1 MNCGAV
7 PDIIGE
13 TTIPL
18 IYICRISREIISRTP
33 AEKGHTMHRTSA
45 ETIRKYKAL
54 YRFLNR
60 FDPISSD
67 CGFLCGAACCQDADG
82 ELGIYMLPG
91 EELLHREQEGFLTLS
106 EEDAAEFD
114 FPESW
119 GPVIHLAACPGPAR
133 CIREIRPVQC
143 RTFPLMPYITEE
155 GALEMIYNDN
165 ELPYEC
171 PLIKQEIPLNDDFV
185 RATRT
190 AWKHLLR
197 DPRIRDLVLL
207 DSEAL
212 REAMEEQED
221 R

>member
-1 MNCGAV
+1 MEQN
-7 PDIIGE
+7 
-13 TTIPL
+13 
-18 IYICRISREIISRTP
+18 S
-33 AEKGHTMHRTSA
+33 SA
-45 ETIRKYKAL
+45 IIRKYKAL

-60 FDPISSD
+60 FDPINSD
-67 CGFLCGAACCQDADG
+67 CGFLCGAACCQDSDG
-82 ELGIYMLPG
+82 ELGIYLLPG

-119 GPVIHLAACPGPAR
+119 GPVIHLASCPGPAH
-133 CIREIRPVQC
+133 CTRETRPVQC

-155 GALEMIYNDN
+155 GTLEMIYNDN

-171 PLIKQEIPLNDDFV
+171 PLIEQEIPLNDSFV

-212 REAMEEQED
+212 REAMEEQI
-221 R
+221 